1 MGSEAKNTLRATFLT
16 VPHLKCVDPKY
27 LFVENGLMDCA
38 RGDSIRFRKAG
49 DQGNPLGQD

>member
-38 RGDSIRFRKAG
+38 RGNPIRFRKAG